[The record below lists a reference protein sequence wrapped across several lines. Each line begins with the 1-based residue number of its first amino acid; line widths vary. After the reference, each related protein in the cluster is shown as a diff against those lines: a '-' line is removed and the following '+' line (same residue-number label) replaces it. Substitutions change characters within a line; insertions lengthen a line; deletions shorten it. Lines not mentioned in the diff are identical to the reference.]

1 MSTEDAVP
9 DPPDLPVAVRR
20 LETGTAGSLAHLAEV
35 FEDLQT
41 VLRCCE
47 QLVTALR
54 VPAPDPALVE
64 ALWTTAL
71 LSYARCF
78 AEGALTEADVLAVQP
93 GEEVLAWHRLVLR
106 LRDHYADPVTNPR
119 ERFAV
124 GVAQDSSG
132 GADGLALT
140 STRQPLVDEVTV
152 RQTGAVGYALS
163 GLVDARMTEGQATLF
178 DEVRGVSA
186 DELEALVRVE
196 LSPAAPQP

>member
-1 MSTEDAVP
+1 MTTNDA
-9 DPPDLPVAVRR
+9 PPDLPAAVRR
-20 LETGTAGSLAHLAEV
+20 LESPAAADLSHLAEV

-78 AEGALTEADVLAVQP
+78 AAGALEEADVSTAQP
-93 GEEVLAWHRLVLR
+93 EGEVLDWHRVVLR

-132 GADGLALT
+132 RPDGVALT

-152 RQTGAVGYALS
+152 RQTGAVCYALS
-163 GLVDARMTEGQATLF
+163 GLVDARMSVGQAALF
-178 DEVRGVSA
+178 DEVRDVTA
-186 DELEALVRVE
+186 EDLEALARVE
-196 LSPAAPQP
+196 LAT

>member
-1 MSTEDAVP
+1 MSTEQAS
-9 DPPDLPVAVRR
+9 PDLPVAVRR
-20 LETGTAGSLAHLAEV
+20 LETGTAGTLAHLAEV

-78 AEGALTEADVLAVQP
+78 AEGALAEADVSSTQQE
-93 GEEVLAWHRLVLR
+93 GDVLAWHRLVLR

-124 GVAQDSSG
+124 GVAQDSDG
-132 GADGLALT
+132 AADGLALT

-152 RQTGAVGYALS
+152 RQTGAVCYALS
-163 GLVDARMTEGQATLF
+163 GLVDGRLSAGQAALF
-178 DEVRGVSA
+178 DEVRGVTA

-196 LSPAAPQP
+196 LSPSAPQP